1 MAREAPEA
9 YAASSTASR
18 SRCGSPSIRWRSLK
32 MPGSPSSPLTTRYF
46 GAPVAARHAAH
57 FTAVGKYAPPR
68 PARPAARTSS
78 MTSSGRAPSS
88 ASTSVAYAPWRMASA
103 MSPGSA
109 RPKRWR
115 SIRRWRDSHSPATS
129 GAAAGFAARAFR
141 RRGTSAAV
149 TGPVVSRGR
158 PSRKTSTT
166 GWAQHMPL
174 QPAATTVNGRPRR
187 GTSTRSASNVSRA
200 PTASPHVP
208 MPMARRAP
216 VRRRSAARRRGA
228 KRAAGAPAG
237 GPGGGAGR
245 AGARGSGGRR
255 PTLRSGGRA
264 GAPRPPRAR
273 RGRGSVRRAGPP
285 GARAGATSARGETSP
300 EGCRAPLRRSYH
312 ARAAGLSAAHA
323 PGDGGRS
330 GTVKLR
336 GLLDDQTSDGSDHTG
351 DVPRD
356 PEHEAEADDDNTR
369 RDGEHDEQD
378 GVGHFRKHGPS
389 VLVQD
394 LAVNGP
400 SSIRLR
406 AGHVQRDR
414 AEAEATILHLA
425 QTHALHEPRQ
435 LGGGDET
442 LHRPR
447 PGGVGGAIAGGPA
460 PSPRHQ
466 AIEVEPEQRIPAR
479 HSRPRD
485 LERGHHPA
493 RHRHPAHLG
502 QAGRQVGEVPQ
513 QECRGHAGERLVG
526 ERQRERVGGQE
537 RYARRVARAEL
548 PPRLAEHALC
558 EVGADDEPR
567 RALGAEGEGEVGG
580 ARGEVERRPGRRRG
594 GRARDDGAPGVMA
607 TARHERVHPGLTPP
621 DARGHPAH
629 PV

>member
-78 MTSSGRAPSS
+78 MTVSGRAPSI
-88 ASTSVAYAPWRMASA
+88 ACTSVAYVPWRMASA

-109 RPKRWR
+109 RPQRSR
-115 SIRRWRDSHSPATS
+115 SIRRWRDSHSRPTS

-187 GTSTRSASNVSRA
+187 GTSARSASNVSRA

-208 MPMARRAP
+208 RPTARRAP
-216 VRRRSAARRRGA
+216 VRRRSAARKSVA
-228 KRAAGAPAG
+228 NRAARARAVGR
-237 GPGGGAGR
+237 AGR
-245 AGARGSGGRR
+245 AGAPGGARRR
-255 PTLRSGGRA
+255 PTLHSWGGA

-273 RGRGSVRRAGPP
+273 RGRGTVRRAGPP

-300 EGCRAPLRRSYH
+300 EGYRAPLRRSYH

-323 PGDGGRS
+323 PGDSGRS

-406 AGHVQRDR
+406 AGHV
-414 AEAEATILHLA
+414 
-425 QTHALHEPRQ
+425 
-435 LGGGDET
+435 
-442 LHRPR
+442 
-447 PGGVGGAIAGGPA
+447 
-460 PSPRHQ
+460 
-466 AIEVEPEQRIPAR
+466 
-479 HSRPRD
+479 
-485 LERGHHPA
+485 
-493 RHRHPAHLG
+493 
-502 QAGRQVGEVPQ
+502 
-513 QECRGHAGERLVG
+513 
-526 ERQRERVGGQE
+526 
-537 RYARRVARAEL
+537 
-548 PPRLAEHALC
+548 
-558 EVGADDEPR
+558 
-567 RALGAEGEGEVGG
+567 
-580 ARGEVERRPGRRRG
+580 
-594 GRARDDGAPGVMA
+594 
-607 TARHERVHPGLTPP
+607 
-621 DARGHPAH
+621 
-629 PV
+629 